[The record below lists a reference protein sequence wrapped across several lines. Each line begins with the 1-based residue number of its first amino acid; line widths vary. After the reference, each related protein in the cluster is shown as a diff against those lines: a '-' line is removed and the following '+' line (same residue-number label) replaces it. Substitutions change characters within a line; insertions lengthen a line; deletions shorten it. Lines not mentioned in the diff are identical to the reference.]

1 MKTLSKF
8 MLAMLCML
16 WFGTADPAP
25 AAAFDAG
32 PAAPGGSSRPVIHP
46 AQNDIWVQFF
56 EQNRRRD
63 GRNQRRRR
71 RKHDIIPLRTNP
83 GAQQLRMRELRP
95 QERRRNRNQR
105 HEQDAAREAVR
116 RGDILPLGGIIRSA
130 QNHCPGKFLGAKLQR
145 GGGGFSYRVRI
156 LRPSGRRVG
165 LVVDAKT
172 GDVVG
177 GRCR

>member
-1 MKTLSKF
+1 MKMRSKF
-8 MLAMLCML
+8 PLAMLCVL

-32 PAAPGGSSRPVIHP
+32 PAAPGGKFSPVIRLS
-46 AQNDIWVQFF
+46 QSETWVQFF
-56 EQNRRRD
+56 QQNRRRD
-63 GRNQRRRR
+63 GQNQRRRR
-71 RKHDIIPLRTNP
+71 RNNDFIPLRTDP
-83 GAQQLRMRELRP
+83 GEPRLRMRELGP

-105 HEQDAAREAVR
+105 REQDAAREAVR
-116 RGDILPLGGIIRSA
+116 RGDILPLGGIIQSA

>member
-1 MKTLSKF
+1 MKMRSIFLP
-8 MLAMLCML
+8 AMLSML
-16 WFGTADPAP
+16 WLGAAEPAP
-25 AAAFDAG
+25 AAAAG
-32 PAAPGGSSRPVIHP
+32 GKFGPEIYL
-46 AQNDIWVQFF
+46 AQNEIWVQFF
-56 EQNRRRD
+56 EQNRRRG
-63 GRNQRRRR
+63 GRKQRRRR

-95 QERRRNRNQR
+95 QERRRNRDQR
-105 HEQDAAREAVR
+105 QEQDAAREAVR
-116 RGDILPLGGIIRSA
+116 RGDILPLGGIIQSA